1 MNENQ
6 ENDLIIDEDLMY
18 LNELNRQRRREREDR
33 RRRKRNQQYCSQ
45 PSYKSEHPIWD
56 NLLLPFMEGFAN
68 SFANSITQ
76 RNYET
81 MVDPLVIISRHRDKA
96 IRPETAEP
104 IAETQDV
111 SDPIKAPRQY
121 SNPFPVNSHIRNL
134 AQGMNASAEKQATA
148 LEHGVTLMEGQTW
161 VSDYIKG
168 VGKDRQ

>member
-1 MNENQ
+1 MEEFEDRINE
-6 ENDLIIDEDLMY
+6 ENRTTIE
-18 LNELNRQRRREREDR
+18 ERNRQRRREREDR

-45 PSYKSEHPIWD
+45 LSYKSEHPIWD
-56 NLLLPFMEGFAN
+56 NLLLPLMEGFAN
-68 SFANSITQ
+68 SITR

-148 LEHGVTLMEGQTW
+148 QEHGVTLKEGQTW
-161 VSDYIKG
+161 VKDYVKG
-168 VGKDRQ
+168 ASKDRQ